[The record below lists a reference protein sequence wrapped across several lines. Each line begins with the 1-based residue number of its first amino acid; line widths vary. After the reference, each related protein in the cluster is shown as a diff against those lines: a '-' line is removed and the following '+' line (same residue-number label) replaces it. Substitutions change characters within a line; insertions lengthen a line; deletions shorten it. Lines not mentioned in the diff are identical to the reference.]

1 MCSECF
7 SENSQFLLFS
17 RFKIYVLPSLP
28 AVTLNFSNL
37 GSTCSIVFRSQHLNL
52 PVEFFTWCSTWQG
65 KKGSLPL
72 CYPSTRPSNNIKL
85 AAEQTKQVLS
95 VTLLFVQINYWLWSK
110 DNIYSPKLRCLG
122 FLVAHQH
129 TQEFAV
135 NFNIDTKL
143 SSPAILKQFSLRN
156 LYTFMHS
163 YGFHVCMYSFH
174 SPLIYL
180 SFFSFTVLLTACIYS
195 FSTQKTFKKSHVD
208 FEVYLIL

>member
-7 SENSQFLLFS
+7 SENSVSIIQQIQDL
-17 RFKIYVLPSLP
+17 LP

-37 GSTCSIVFRSQHLNL
+37 GSTCTIVFRSWHFNL
-52 PVEFFTWCSTWQG
+52 PVEFFTWCSTWEQG

-72 CYPSTRPSNNIKL
+72 CYPSTRTSNSTKP

-95 VTLLFVQINYWLWSK
+95 VTLQFVQINHWLWSK
-110 DNIYSPKLRCLG
+110 GNIYRSKLRCLG

-180 SFFSFTVLLTACIYS
+180 SFFSFTVLLTVCIYS

-208 FEVYLIL
+208 FEVHLIL